1 MVDSETRRE
10 NAAAARAKKP
20 AAITPPPPPGGG
32 SKNKPA
38 AIPAPK
44 TNAQM
49 AVDAQK
55 VVDAL
60 GGIVTRYTSIQS
72 NLDKIIQDSGFVYD
86 ASGNVT
92 TDYVVSSTYTGTG
105 KDRQRIDTMKSGGK
119 RTFADPDPNYQEPV
133 TGTTNVQAL
142 KAILKGRGIP
152 ATLVDNSATFLTA
165 LQKEGLDEDAI
176 AEIYLNNKD
185 YTTKAGTTITSPFYS
200 AYGFYNEGLTDKYTA
215 AELYQTVEGY
225 KASASKFDLNSKF
238 TSTDYIQ
245 KYLKNGM
252 SVKTFDANANKARL
266 LDVTADPA
274 TKTALETLGFIKAGQ
289 GLTDFYLDPDVGIEK
304 MQENANTA
312 ALTIEAVR
320 RANSGIVITPENM
333 KKYGAALTAKGLGE
347 AETTALASKAY
358 ETIASG
364 LQPMTK
370 LSGIYQGKE
379 AQTAASI
386 QTQLEQEQLQGVESQ
401 LRKTLTEQ
409 EIQAFNAR
417 SGVTGQSLRT
427 KPTAG
432 LL

>member
-1 MVDSETRRE
+1 MAQTANVRE
-10 NAAAARAKKP
+10 DRAPAPKPAVTPTPKPKPTPKP
-20 AAITPPPPPGGG
+20 AAV
-32 SKNKPA
+32 
-38 AIPAPK
+38 PAPK
-44 TNAQM
+44 TSAQI

-55 VVDAL
+55 
-60 GGIVTRYTSIQS
+60 I
-72 NLDKIIQDSGFVYD
+72 LDQLNVASTKLTGFETTLATMAKNAGVSLD
-86 ASGNVT
+86 ASGNIVPIS
-92 TDYVVSSTYTGTG
+92 VVSSSYSGVG
-105 KDRQRIDTMKSGGK
+105 KDRTRTDKMSDGST

-165 LQKEGLDEDAI
+165 LQKEGLDEDSI

-225 KASASKFDLNSKF
+225 KASASKFGIDSKF

-274 TKTALETLGFIKAGQ
+274 TKTALETLGYIKPGQ

-304 MQENANTA
+304 MQENVNTA

-320 RANSGIVITPENM
+320 RANSGIVVTPENM

-358 ETIASG
+358 ETIAGG
-364 LQPMTK
+364 LKDMTK
-370 LSGIYQGKE
+370 LSGIYQG
-379 AQTAASI
+379 AQAKSAADI
-386 QTQLEQEQLQGVESQ
+386 QAELEQEQLQGVESK
-401 LRKTLTEQ
+401 LRKTLGEQ
-409 EIQAFNAR
+409 EYQSFQAR
-417 SGVTGQSLRT
+417 SGVTSQTLRT
-427 KPTAG
+427 KPLAG
-432 LL
+432 QF